1 MTYFIP
7 FPKNLYFT
15 HLFYNFPLTAAGCL
29 NNIAYTYMYMYR
41 YFVVVIA
48 YCVQYFKKKKI
59 LTHFGTSA
67 PKRKAEVKF
76 HCPVWFPNGKAEVG
90 VHYSFW
96 NFCFQFEKP
105 NRVSTFRFTPET
117 KGGTV
122 GVELSFWNMNGRAKS
137 TSHYPFWNPCS
148 KWKPPK

>member
-96 NFCFQFEKP
+96 NFCFQFE
-105 NRVSTFRFTPET
+105 NRIVFPLFVSLPKRKVELWELNFRF
-117 KGGTV
+117 GI
-122 GVELSFWNMNGRAKS
+122 
-137 TSHYPFWNPCS
+137 
-148 KWKPPK
+148 